1 MKKLYFNLLSIL
13 IISACNET
21 IALTEKKS
29 EFPTKA
35 YKLNENG
42 SVHSTSIDI
51 EDFESSEN
59 CKSCHED
66 HYKEWSESMHAYAM
80 KDPVF
85 FSGWN
90 GEQQK
95 RHETGE
101 RFCIQCHNPVA
112 FVSGVDLSGF
122 LTAEDLEASDH
133 PQSIKE
139 GIGCAVCHSMTELS
153 PSIHTEDI
161 IAANAEYF
169 MNPGEGVY
177 YGSIENPVE
186 NDYHASEYNPA
197 FPRSEACL
205 PCHDITI
212 RGVEAEITF
221 TEWNRIPGLAMG
233 NLLSCQECHMPVTTR
248 PAAKDGPE
256 RVVHRHTF
264 VGVDLDLTRPA
275 EENPQI
281 DEVKSLLEN
290 AVELNFG
297 WPNDSFTAPVQ
308 QGDSLY
314 IPITIT
320 SLTAHSLPSGVSFAR
335 EAWIELT
342 VNDTDHNLLFQ
353 SGLVATDTS
362 ALDLLDSNLVLFT
375 STLFD
380 ENGEE
385 TGSVTDVHSMEN
397 NSLLAFSKQFRQYSL
412 SLPEDY
418 SGELSVHARMLFRS
432 FKPAS
437 LSSHPDLLKNLPIIE
452 MESISETISVL
463 PL

>member
-1 MKKLYFNLLSIL
+1 MQMNFLIFILLFL
-13 IISACNET
+13 FSACKEKTN
-21 IALTEKKS
+21 LTDSIDGFPVKKY
-29 EFPTKA
+29 T
-35 YKLNENG
+35 LNEDG
-42 SVHSTSIDI
+42 TIQRTEIHID
-51 EDFESSEN
+51 DFEASNE
-59 CKSCHED
+59 CKSCHEE

-95 RHETGE
+95 RHATGE
-101 RFCIQCHNPVA
+101 RFCIQCHNPAA
-112 FVSGVDLSGF
+112 FVSGVDLSGY
-122 LTAEDLEASDH
+122 LTAEDLAASDH

-139 GIGCAVCHSMTELS
+139 GIGCAICHSMTELS
-153 PSIHTEDI
+153 PSIHTKDI

-169 MNPGEGVY
+169 MNPGEDVY
-177 YGSIENPVE
+177 YGPIKNPVA

-248 PAAKDGPE
+248 PAAIDGPE

-275 EENPQI
+275 EDNPQF

-290 AVELNFG
+290 AVDLQFG
-297 WPNDSFTAPVQ
+297 WPNDSLTASIL
-308 QGDSLY
+308 QGDSLH

-342 VNDTDHNLLFQ
+342 ILDGSENILYQ
-353 SGLVATDTS
+353 SGLVESDTS
-362 ALDLLDSNLVLFT
+362 ALNLNDPQLVLFT
-375 STLFD
+375 ATLFD
-380 ENGEE
+380 EKGNE

-397 NSLLAFSKQFRQYSL
+397 HSLLAFSNQYRKFSFP
-412 SLPEDY
+412 LPTDMT
-418 SGELSVHARMLFRS
+418 GELFIKARMLFRS

-437 LSSHPDLLKNLPIIE
+437 LSSHPELLKNLPVFE
-452 MESISETISVL
+452 MESITETISVL